1 MQKSHPYLI
10 TFHNVTV
17 QLVLVN
23 LAITGVAP
31 QERKIF
37 CDIWPA
43 NGKLYDLSFLLK
55 LLY

>member
-1 MQKSHPYLI
+1 MQKSHPYLT